1 MPSPALDPQGHP
13 HSEVAWIERG
23 LTSGFRTVV
32 FRDARARYHVA
43 VAQLEEMG
51 VDPNV
56 NVNVFDPSMSDMEW
70 RRAAREMPR

>member
-1 MPSPALDPQGHP
+1 MP
-13 HSEVAWIERG
+13 ERKVG
-23 LTSGFRTVV
+23 VLGASSLVGGCLL
-32 FRDARARYHVA
+32 
-43 VAQLEEMG
+43 AQLEEMG